1 MITEI
6 YNRVIMMKDR
16 IIIADGTQSETL
28 NSKNLSTLF
37 DINIDII
44 KHKGY
49 WNIYRRPKE
58 SQSIK

>member
-6 YNRVIMMKDR
+6 YNRIIMMKDR

-28 NSKNLSTLF
+28 NSENLSILF
-37 DINIDII
+37 DINIEVI

-49 WNIYRRPKE
+49 WHTYRKSKALRAIE
-58 SQSIK
+58 

>member
-28 NSKNLSTLF
+28 NSKNLNILF
-37 DINIDII
+37 DINIEVI

-49 WNIYRRPKE
+49 WHTYRKSKE
-58 SQSIK
+58 LRAIE